1 MVPALICAWEEEE
14 KENDLGLGLG
24 HAHMRG
30 KLAF

>member
-1 MVPALICAWEEEE
+1 VVPALICAWEEEE